1 MAFGPAAPATT
12 NTPAIPV
19 NLITGMLPSYINV
32 SRILPQQLAQVP
44 STQPKFDLAGTVRTN
59 VTIVNK

>member
-1 MAFGPAAPATT
+1 
-12 NTPAIPV
+12 
-19 NLITGMLPSYINV
+19 MLPSYTNV
-32 SRILPQQLAQVP
+32 SRTLPQQLAQVP